1 MAKIIKVVYDV
12 DSTELTAAKK
22 EVQSLE
28 KETKKSETAFKKMG
42 DTGGGALNSIRSIA
56 ATIGLAVIAKQI
68 FDVTAEFQKLAAVLT
83 NTLGSRSLAQAALND
98 IKTFAS
104 QTPFSV
110 QELTASFVKLA
121 NQGFKPTLVELRKLG
136 DIASSQGK
144 SFDQL
149 TEALIDAQTGEFERL
164 KEFGIRAAKE
174 GNNVLFTFK
183 GVKTQVDFTN
193 ESIRNY
199 VLSLGEAE
207 GVSGSMAAISQT
219 LGGQVSNLGDS
230 FDSLFNGLGQVSTGI
245 LAYVMEQLNQAVQ
258 WIAQIIDDANKLED
272 PFSDRRAA
280 NIKKE
285 FDAFQQLTKPEQAQA
300 VNRMA
305 QEVQEWRNRL
315 DQLTRAFAVNQ
326 EEGLTANQ
334 KLEKASKIL
343 GLSVEDTLELFKNQ
357 NIELKITKSNVLE
370 TEELFKLFNKQY
382 TEGTKAIDKN
392 TNAIDKNN
400 KKRKETPRVIDVKPD
415 DTASKIEK
423 AFDQA
428 WDATTGKQKKSLDIL
443 NAGLDKH
450 VKKFEDAEKAK
461 TEAAKKAA
469 DEREEYEKRKQ
480 EAIVNTAIDAAQQIL
495 YASFLTREEDF
506 SSREAYYQ
514 KEIELAGDNEN
525 ARKNIEQRREIEEK
539 QFRDRQ
545 LAAEKSN
552 SIKKILIDT
561 AANVVRSIYNNGG
574 IPLGL
579 PFGYLAAALG
589 AVQVATVR
597 KYKDGEVNIDGPG
610 TSTSDSISA
619 RLSKGESVINAKATA
634 ASRNL
639 LEAINDRKIDDRI
652 LQVAASNGGRQV
664 SVFDDSKII
673 RELRENR
680 VQFENHG
687 YTLMKHAKTASN
699 FKSIMR
705 SKIQGY

>member
-12 DSTELTAAKK
+12 DSTELTTAKK
-22 EVQSLE
+22 EVQNLE

-42 DTGGGALNSIRSIA
+42 DTGRGALNSIRSIA
-56 ATIGLAVIAKQI
+56 ATIGLSLIAKQI

-98 IKTFAS
+98 IKLFAS

-174 GNNVLFTFK
+174 GNNVIFTFK
-183 GVKTQVDFTN
+183 GVKTQVDFTS

-230 FDSLFNGLGQVSTGI
+230 FDSLFNGLGQASTGI
-245 LAYVMEQLNQAVQ
+245 LAYVMEQLSQAVQ
-258 WIAQIIDDANKLED
+258 WTAKIIDDANKLED

-285 FDAFQQLTKPEQAQA
+285 FDAFQQLTKPEQAEA

-326 EEGLTANQ
+326 EEGLTANE

-343 GLSVEDTLELFKNQ
+343 GLSIDDTLELFKNQ
-357 NIELKITKSNVLE
+357 NIELKITKSNLLE

-392 TNAIDKNN
+392 TQAIDKNN
-400 KKRKETPRVIDVKPD
+400 KKRKEAPKTVNVNTD
-415 DTASKIEK
+415 DTAKKIEK

-443 NAGLDKH
+443 NAGLDNH
-450 VKKFEDAEKAK
+450 VDKFQKSEKAK

-495 YASFLTREEDF
+495 YATLLTREEDF

-514 KEIELAGDNEN
+514 KEIELAGDNDN
-525 ARKNIEQRREIEEK
+525 AKRNLEQRREIEEK

-597 KYKDGEVNIDGPG
+597 KYKDGGLITGPG
-610 TSTSDSISA
+610 TGTSDSIPIMASN
-619 RLSKGESVINAKATA
+619 KEFMVNAKATE

-652 LQVAASNGGRQV
+652 LQVAASSGGRQV
-664 SVFDDSKII
+664 NVFDDSKII

>member
-1 MAKIIKVVYDV
+1 
-12 DSTELTAAKK
+12 
-22 EVQSLE
+22 
-28 KETKKSETAFKKMG
+28 
-42 DTGGGALNSIRSIA
+42 
-56 ATIGLAVIAKQI
+56 
-68 FDVTAEFQKLAAVLT
+68 
-83 NTLGSRSLAQAALND
+83 
-98 IKTFAS
+98 
-104 QTPFSV
+104 
-110 QELTASFVKLA
+110 
-121 NQGFKPTLVELRKLG
+121 
-136 DIASSQGK
+136 
-144 SFDQL
+144 
-149 TEALIDAQTGEFERL
+149 
-164 KEFGIRAAKE
+164 
-174 GNNVLFTFK
+174 
-183 GVKTQVDFTN
+183 
-193 ESIRNY
+193 
-199 VLSLGEAE
+199 
-207 GVSGSMAAISQT
+207 
-219 LGGQVSNLGDS
+219 
-230 FDSLFNGLGQVSTGI
+230 
-245 LAYVMEQLNQAVQ
+245 
-258 WIAQIIDDANKLED
+258 
-272 PFSDRRAA
+272 
-280 NIKKE
+280 
-285 FDAFQQLTKPEQAQA
+285 
-300 VNRMA
+300 MA

-326 EEGLTANQ
+326 EEGLTANE

-343 GLSVEDTLELFKNQ
+343 GLSIEDTLELFKNQ
-357 NIELKITKSNVLE
+357 NVELKITKSNVLE

-382 TEGTKAIDKN
+382 TEGTKAIDNN
-392 TNAIDKNN
+392 TQAIDKNN
-400 KKRKETPRVIDVKPD
+400 KKRKETPRVIDVKPYE
-415 DTASKIEK
+415 TASKIEK

-443 NAGLDKH
+443 NAGLEDH
-450 VKKFEDAEKAK
+450 VEKFKKAEEAK
-461 TEAAKKAA
+461 KEAAKKAA

-495 YASFLTREEDF
+495 YATLLTREEDF

-514 KEIELAGDNEN
+514 REIELAGDNDN
-525 ARKNIEQRREIEEK
+525 AKRNLEQRREIEEK
-539 QFRDRQ
+539 QYRDRQ

-597 KYKDGEVNIDGPG
+597 KYKDGGLITGPG
-610 TSTSDSISA
+610 TGTSDSIPIMASN
-619 RLSKGESVINAKATA
+619 KEFMVNAKATE

-664 SVFDDSKII
+664 NVFDDSKII

>member
-1 MAKIIKVVYDV
+1 VAKIIKVVYDV

-22 EVQSLE
+22 EVQNLE

-230 FDSLFNGLGQVSTGI
+230 FDSLFNGLGQASTGI
-245 LAYVMEQLNQAVQ
+245 LAYVMEQLSQAVQ
-258 WIAQIIDDANKLED
+258 WTAQIIDDANKLED

-343 GLSVEDTLELFKNQ
+343 GLSVDDTLELFKNQ

-400 KKRKETPRVIDVKPD
+400 KKRKETPRAIDVKPD
-415 DTASKIEK
+415 ETASKIEK

-443 NAGLDKH
+443 NAGLDNH
-450 VKKFEDAEKAK
+450 VKKFENAEKAK

-506 SSREAYYQ
+506 TSREAYYQ

-525 ARKNIEQRREIEEK
+525 ARRNIEQRREIEEK
-539 QFRDRQ
+539 QYRDRQ

>member
-1 MAKIIKVVYDV
+1 VGKIIKVVYDV

-22 EVQSLE
+22 EVQNLE

-230 FDSLFNGLGQVSTGI
+230 FDSLFNGLGQASTGI
-245 LAYVMEQLNQAVQ
+245 LAYVMEQLSQAVQ
-258 WIAQIIDDANKLED
+258 WTAQIIDDANKLED

-343 GLSVEDTLELFKNQ
+343 GLSVDDTLELFKNQ
-357 NIELKITKSNVLE
+357 NIELKITKSNLLE

-443 NAGLDKH
+443 NAGLDNH
-450 VKKFEDAEKAK
+450 VKKFENAEKAK

-525 ARKNIEQRREIEEK
+525 ARRNIEQRREIEEK
-539 QFRDRQ
+539 QYRDRQ

-687 YTLMKHAKTASN
+687 YTLMKHAKTSSN

>member
-12 DSTELTAAKK
+12 DSTELTTAKK
-22 EVQSLE
+22 EVQNLE

-42 DTGGGALNSIRSIA
+42 DTGSGALNSIRSIA
-56 ATIGLAVIAKQI
+56 ATIGLSLIAKQI

-98 IKTFAS
+98 IKLFAS

-230 FDSLFNGLGQVSTGI
+230 FDSLFNGLGQASTGI
-245 LAYVMEQLNQAVQ
+245 LSYVLNQLSQAVQ
-258 WIAQIIDDANKLED
+258 WTAQIIDDANKLED

-285 FDAFQQLTKPEQAQA
+285 FDAFQQLTKPEQAEA
-300 VNRMA
+300 INRMA

-326 EEGLTANQ
+326 EEGLTANE

-343 GLSVEDTLELFKNQ
+343 GLSIDDTLELFKNQ
-357 NIELKITKSNVLE
+357 NIELKITKSNLLE

-392 TNAIDKNN
+392 TQAIDKNN

-428 WDATTGKQKKSLDIL
+428 WDAATGKQKKSLDIL
-443 NAGLDKH
+443 NAGLEDH
-450 VKKFEDAEKAK
+450 VEKFKKAEEAK
-461 TEAAKKAA
+461 KEAAKKAA

-495 YASFLTREEDF
+495 YATLLTREEDF

-514 KEIELAGDNEN
+514 KEIELAGDNDN
-525 ARKNIEQRREIEEK
+525 ARRNLEQRREIEEK

-687 YTLMKHAKTASN
+687 YTLMKHSKTAKN
-699 FKSIMR
+699 FKLLMR